1 MMNDT
6 HFVVLMRNVNNAPST
21 HLRTLVMREVNVI
34 KEYNQTSTLSF
45 DKMICSQTKIYEI
58 ACFSAGN
65 CTLIILDPDPT
76 VSGVEAY

>member
-34 KEYNQTSTLSF
+34 KEYN
-45 DKMICSQTKIYEI
+45 
-58 ACFSAGN
+58 
-65 CTLIILDPDPT
+65 
-76 VSGVEAY
+76 